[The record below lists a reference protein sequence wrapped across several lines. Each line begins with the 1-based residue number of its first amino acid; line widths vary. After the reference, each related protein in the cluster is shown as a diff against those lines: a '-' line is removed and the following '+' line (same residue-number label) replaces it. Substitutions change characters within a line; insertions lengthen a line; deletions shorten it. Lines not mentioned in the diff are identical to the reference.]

1 MSRELDGNWFPY
13 GILPEFCCFKNK
25 LLLWEKCETWQ
36 VWLMS
41 PLTISSQFSTI
52 FIILLSSF
60 WSFWFPFSQ
69 GGRAPSYDQSDYG
82 QQDSYDQQS
91 GYDQHQGS
99 YDEQSNYDQQHDS
112 YNQNQQ
118 SYHSQRE
125 NYGHHTQGKMHWSLL
140 FFFFLSHRIIYI
152 LSWIRR
158 PTGFKNLGWP
168 WTNVLMTVK
177 LVY

>member
-1 MSRELDGNWFPY
+1 MGKRLIPLMDRTTAVTPVMDKVSQSY
-13 GILPEFCCFKNK
+13 GGYENQK
-25 LLLWEKCETWQ
+25 Q
-36 VWLMS
+36 
-41 PLTISSQFSTI
+41 SSYGQQSYNNQGQQQNME
-52 FIILLSSF
+52 SSG
-60 WSFWFPFSQ
+60 SQ

-125 NYGHHTQGKMHWSLL
+125 NYSHHTQDDRRDVMVVTAVASK
-140 FFFFLSHRIIYI
+140 I
-152 LSWIRR
+152 LVV
-158 PTGFKNLGWP
+158 TGIMDPDQMLKYLNFYG
-168 WTNVLMTVK
+168 
-177 LVY
+177 